1 MKLVFF
7 QSLLVTDSQ
16 VSGLCKA
23 FANNLPANMKLSETQ
38 LSEII
43 HSGWLFLGRLLG
55 TLMKVSLPLM
65 KDALTPLS

>member
-1 MKLVFF
+1 
-7 QSLLVTDSQ
+7 
-16 VSGLCKA
+16 
-23 FANNLPANMKLSETQ
+23 MKLSKAQ

-65 KDALTPLS
+65 KDAVTPLSKSLHIPLGLTAVASPADAENH